1 MKTMKG
7 AKLGRK
13 VKGFMAKAA
22 DEMRSRASTPS
33 PVPEQQ
39 APFVVVSEPNNKPNA
54 DTAAVTNSDQVLTEI
69 MNDLKIG
76 ELAVKEMKSDE
87 VSEYDGESA
96 QVIEGDTTEESDDDE
111 VAHRVDVVL
120 AAAEEI
126 RKKKNTDK
134 SAAMSPKQLRKKE
147 KKREAPEGRDEMN
160 SAEADEIQGTT
171 KSVRTKASK
180 KSIKSKKSVKSV
192 EEGLL
197 SKVSSRSNE
206 GGVSQE
212 VGESESI
219 GMSTMVSTDESTVD
233 EPCFT
238 KSESE
243 AEDCTIATSA
253 EEKDDTYTIRTNGRK
268 EKKTVMNKDVII
280 HAPGGPEN
288 LVVRKMYYVP
298 APKDPEDVIIQV
310 EVSNYLSR
318 VRLIVLTFFLVSNR
332 LTYLPHTYQAS
343 TVTVRDCLLC
353 RGLGTDKAEYPFT
366 PGCEIVGVI
375 TDLGGS
381 AKLEGWRV
389 GDRVIAF
396 DHVKG
401 GGNAK
406 SVKVNMKCIAMISTT
421 IDAASAAC
429 LADVYMSAYKAIRLG
444 KKDGL
449 PLTGKKVLV
458 TDGFSPI
465 GQAIVALA
473 KLEGANIYVTTSN
486 SKELE
491 YMTKLGVKCF
501 PFSPHKWLHKV
512 VGKMDIVID
521 NTCIDSYESSWE
533 AVSPD
538 GMLVC
543 TTGMTSIHNFKS
555 EEYGESAGCCADTV
569 GLDMPKF
576 RSKWAAMKAK
586 YLMSN
591 TTFLDLTESAAND
604 RKAYQQELKYLCF
617 LVESGALVP
626 KIAERVQIEEVAD
639 AHRYLETGKANGT
652 IVCVPSRDKNQF
664 LYMWV
669 FMKIVV
675 M

>member
-126 RKKKNTDK
+126 RKKKKNTDK

-147 KKREAPEGRDEMN
+147 KESKAPEGRDEMN

-219 GMSTMVSTDESTVD
+219 GMSTMVSTDESTVMD

-268 EKKTVMNKDVII
+268 ENKTVMNKDVII

-310 EVSNYLSR
+310 EVSNLSH
-318 VRLIVLTFFLVSNR
+318 VAFGIVLKFFLVSN
-332 LTYLPHTYQAS
+332 
-343 TVTVRDCLLC
+343 
-353 RGLGTDKAEYPFT
+353 
-366 PGCEIVGVI
+366 
-375 TDLGGS
+375 
-381 AKLEGWRV
+381 
-389 GDRVIAF
+389 
-396 DHVKG
+396 
-401 GGNAK
+401 
-406 SVKVNMKCIAMISTT
+406 
-421 IDAASAAC
+421 
-429 LADVYMSAYKAIRLG
+429 
-444 KKDGL
+444 
-449 PLTGKKVLV
+449 
-458 TDGFSPI
+458 
-465 GQAIVALA
+465 
-473 KLEGANIYVTTSN
+473 
-486 SKELE
+486 
-491 YMTKLGVKCF
+491 
-501 PFSPHKWLHKV
+501 
-512 VGKMDIVID
+512 
-521 NTCIDSYESSWE
+521 
-533 AVSPD
+533 
-538 GMLVC
+538 
-543 TTGMTSIHNFKS
+543 
-555 EEYGESAGCCADTV
+555 
-569 GLDMPKF
+569 
-576 RSKWAAMKAK
+576 
-586 YLMSN
+586 
-591 TTFLDLTESAAND
+591 
-604 RKAYQQELKYLCF
+604 
-617 LVESGALVP
+617 
-626 KIAERVQIEEVAD
+626 
-639 AHRYLETGKANGT
+639 
-652 IVCVPSRDKNQF
+652 
-664 LYMWV
+664 
-669 FMKIVV
+669 
-675 M
+675 

>member
-39 APFVVVSEPNNKPNA
+39 APFVVVSDPNNKSNA

-96 QVIEGDTTEESDDDE
+96 QVIEGDTTEESDEDE

-147 KKREAPEGRDEMN
+147 KESEAPEGRDEMN
-160 SAEADEIQGTT
+160 SAEADEIQGAN

-206 GGVSQE
+206 GGVLPE
-212 VGESESI
+212 VGDSESI
-219 GMSTMVSTDESTVD
+219 GMSTMVSTEDESTVMD
-233 EPCFT
+233 EACFT
-238 KSESE
+238 KSVSE
-243 AEDCTIATSA
+243 AEDVTIATSA

-310 EVSNYLSR
+310 EVSNYLSH
-318 VRLIVLTFFLVSNR
+318 VRLI
-332 LTYLPHTYQAS
+332 
-343 TVTVRDCLLC
+343 
-353 RGLGTDKAEYPFT
+353 
-366 PGCEIVGVI
+366 
-375 TDLGGS
+375 
-381 AKLEGWRV
+381 
-389 GDRVIAF
+389 
-396 DHVKG
+396 
-401 GGNAK
+401 
-406 SVKVNMKCIAMISTT
+406 
-421 IDAASAAC
+421 
-429 LADVYMSAYKAIRLG
+429 
-444 KKDGL
+444 
-449 PLTGKKVLV
+449 
-458 TDGFSPI
+458 
-465 GQAIVALA
+465 
-473 KLEGANIYVTTSN
+473 
-486 SKELE
+486 
-491 YMTKLGVKCF
+491 
-501 PFSPHKWLHKV
+501 
-512 VGKMDIVID
+512 
-521 NTCIDSYESSWE
+521 
-533 AVSPD
+533 
-538 GMLVC
+538 
-543 TTGMTSIHNFKS
+543 
-555 EEYGESAGCCADTV
+555 
-569 GLDMPKF
+569 
-576 RSKWAAMKAK
+576 
-586 YLMSN
+586 
-591 TTFLDLTESAAND
+591 
-604 RKAYQQELKYLCF
+604 
-617 LVESGALVP
+617 
-626 KIAERVQIEEVAD
+626 
-639 AHRYLETGKANGT
+639 
-652 IVCVPSRDKNQF
+652 
-664 LYMWV
+664 
-669 FMKIVV
+669 
-675 M
+675 

>member
-1 MKTMKG
+1 MKAMKG

-33 PVPEQQ
+33 PVPEKQ

-54 DTAAVTNSDQVLTEI
+54 DAAAVTNSDQVLTEI

-147 KKREAPEGRDEMN
+147 KESEAPEGRDEMN
-160 SAEADEIQGTT
+160 FAEADEIQGTA

-180 KSIKSKKSVKSV
+180 KSIKSKKSVKSI

-206 GGVSQE
+206 GSALQE

-219 GMSTMVSTDESTVD
+219 GMSTMASTDESTVMD

-238 KSESE
+238 KSASE
-243 AEDCTIATSA
+243 AEDVTIATSA

-298 APKDPEDVIIQV
+298 AAKDPEDVIIQV
-310 EVSNYLSR
+310 E
-318 VRLIVLTFFLVSNR
+318 
-332 LTYLPHTYQAS
+332 AS

-353 RGLGTDKAEYPFT
+353 RGLGTDKAVFPFT

-429 LADVYMSAYKAIRLG
+429 LADVYVSAYKAIRLG

-543 TTGMTSIHNFKS
+543 TTGMTSIHNFRS
-555 EEYGESAGCCADTV
+555 DEYGESAGCCADTI

-652 IVCVPSRDKNQF
+652 IVCVPSRDKN
-664 LYMWV
+664 
-669 FMKIVV
+669 
-675 M
+675 

>member
-1 MKTMKG
+1 
-7 AKLGRK
+7 
-13 VKGFMAKAA
+13 
-22 DEMRSRASTPS
+22 
-33 PVPEQQ
+33 
-39 APFVVVSEPNNKPNA
+39 
-54 DTAAVTNSDQVLTEI
+54 
-69 MNDLKIG
+69 
-76 ELAVKEMKSDE
+76 
-87 VSEYDGESA
+87 
-96 QVIEGDTTEESDDDE
+96 
-111 VAHRVDVVL
+111 
-120 AAAEEI
+120 
-126 RKKKNTDK
+126 
-134 SAAMSPKQLRKKE
+134 MSPKQLRKKE
-147 KKREAPEGRDEMN
+147 KESEAPEGRDEMN

-180 KSIKSKKSVKSV
+180 KSIKSKKSVKSI

-206 GGVSQE
+206 GSALQE

-219 GMSTMVSTDESTVD
+219 DMSTMVSTDESTLMD

-238 KSESE
+238 KSASE
-243 AEDCTIATSA
+243 AEDVTIATSA

-298 APKDPEDVIIQV
+298 AAKDPEDVIIQV
-310 EVSNYLSR
+310 E
-318 VRLIVLTFFLVSNR
+318 
-332 LTYLPHTYQAS
+332 AS

-353 RGLGTDKAEYPFT
+353 QGLGTDKAVFPFT

-555 EEYGESAGCCADTV
+555 DEYGESAGCANTI

-591 TTFLDLTESAAND
+591 TTFLDLKESAAND

-652 IVCVPSRDKNQF
+652 IVCIPSRDKN
-664 LYMWV
+664 
-669 FMKIVV
+669 
-675 M
+675 